1 VNPEICHI
9 GTHNF
14 RAVSTTPQTSETFCP
29 EIVESYRDFEPP
41 PNFKRS
47 VEILLRYAPQKYLVG
62 LATIVLTNRQGLTR
76 NKRRQKVWSRNHK
89 VRLAESLGS
98 YYRATKSSPATVWL
112 YVDNIVKSGIGWWNR
127 VPLLRYV
134 VVGQVLYHEIG
145 HHIHAV
151 HRPVYAEKESV
162 AEDWGGTLT
171 RRFFRKRFWY
181 LYPFLMGVARLALL
195 LRRSANQKA
204 RNSVQGPG

>member
-1 VNPEICHI
+1 MY
-9 GTHNF
+9 NF
-14 RAVSTTPQTSETFCP
+14 RAVSITPQTSETFRP
-29 EIVESYRDFEPP
+29 KIVESYRDFGPP

-47 VEILLRYAPQKYLVG
+47 VETLLRYVPQKYLVG
-62 LATIVLTNRQGLTR
+62 LATIVLTNREGLTR
-76 NKRRQKVWSRNHK
+76 NKRRQKVWSRSHK

-98 YYRATKSSPATVWL
+98 YSRATKSSPATVWL

-127 VPLLRYV
+127 VPVLRYV

-151 HRPVYAEKESV
+151 HRPVHAEKEDV
-162 AEDWGGTLT
+162 AENWGGALT
-171 RRFFRKRFWY
+171 KRFFRKRFWY

-195 LRRSANQKA
+195 LRKSGNPNAHQ
-204 RNSVQGPG
+204 S